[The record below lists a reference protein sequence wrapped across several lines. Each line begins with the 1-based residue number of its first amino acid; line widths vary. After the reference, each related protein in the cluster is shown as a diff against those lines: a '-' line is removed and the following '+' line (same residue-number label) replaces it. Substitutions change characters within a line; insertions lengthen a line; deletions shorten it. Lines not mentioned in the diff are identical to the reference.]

1 MKTLIVKALIV
12 VTSHGQMGS
21 TGKPTGYYL
30 PEASHPFYE
39 LREAGIEIDIAS
51 PRGGKAPLDEKSRDL
66 TDPLNARLLKEE
78 GQKLENTLRLS
89 EVDAGKYQAV
99 IFAGGHGTMWDFAKT
114 PSVAAV
120 AEKIY
125 RNGGIVSAVCHGPA
139 ALLGLKNPDGSPLVR
154 GKKVAAFTNAEEDAA
169 GLTEVM
175 PFLLETE
182 LEKLG
187 ATVEKAP
194 LWQKKVMV
202 DGRIVTGQNPA
213 SAAGVGEETA
223 RLVKKYF
230 LSNR

>member
-21 TGKPTGYYL
+21 TGKATGYYL
-30 PEASHPFYE
+30 PEVSHPFYE
-39 LREAGIEIDIAS
+39 LREAGIEVDIAS
-51 PRGGKAPLDEKSRDL
+51 PQGGKAPLDEKSRDL

-78 GQKLENTLRLS
+78 SQKLEKTLKLS
-89 EVDAGKYQAV
+89 DIDPKKYQAV

-114 PSVAAV
+114 PSVAKV
-120 AEKIY
+120 AEGIY

-139 ALLGLKNPDGSPLVR
+139 ALIGLRNEDGSPLVR
-154 GKKVAAFTNAEEDAA
+154 GKKVAAFTNAEEEAA
-169 GLTEVM
+169 GLTSVM

-194 LWQKKVMV
+194 LWQKKVVV
-202 DGRIVTGQNPA
+202 DGRLVTGQNPA
-213 SAAGVGEETA
+213 SAKGVGEETA
-223 RLVKKYF
+223 KLLKKKF
-230 LSNR
+230 L